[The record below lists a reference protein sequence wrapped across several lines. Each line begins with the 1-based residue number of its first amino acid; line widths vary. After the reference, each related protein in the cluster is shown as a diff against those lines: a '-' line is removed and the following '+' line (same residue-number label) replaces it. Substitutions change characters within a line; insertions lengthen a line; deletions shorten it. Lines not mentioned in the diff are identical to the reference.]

1 MISEIEYYVSGY
13 NKLNVGAS
21 IDDMVDG
28 WLNITWW
35 GIPFDDMINKEVE
48 GYEIYKSKNGVDVLN
63 YDVTKGLPFEDNSI
77 NYIYSSHFIEHLTFE
92 ESIEFFKECKRILRK
107 DGIIRIICPDLE
119 KWINSYIKNDQQFFD
134 KYKQQITIDS
144 PDNYLYYLL
153 DRITTKGQI
162 MCSNFYNWDHK
173 WMWDFESMEL
183 VLKDIGFN
191 EIQKSSSL
199 VSDIPE
205 VESVE
210 APSIELFGKR
220 ILESLYV
227 EAVKL

>member
-1 MISEIEYYVSGY
+1 MISGY

>member
-1 MISEIEYYVSGY
+1 MISGY

-21 IDDMVDG
+21 PDDMIPDWLNISMWGGVFNDMVD
-28 WLNITWW
+28 
-35 GIPFDDMINKEVE
+35 KQVE
-48 GYEIYKSKNGVDVLN
+48 GYEVYEYKNGSDVLN

-77 NYIYSSHFIEHLTFE
+77 DYIYSSHFIEHLSFGDA
-92 ESIEFFKECKRILRK
+92 IEFFKECKRVLKRGGIL
-107 DGIIRIICPDLE
+107 RIICPDLE
-119 KWINSYIKNDQQFFD
+119 KWINNYIQNDKQFFD
-134 KYKQQITIDS
+134 KYKQQIDIDTPS
-144 PDNYLYYLL
+144 NYVYNLL
-153 DRITTKGQI
+153 DKVNTKGQI

-183 VLKDIGFN
+183 VLKDVGFDK
-191 EIQKSSSL
+191 IRKSSSL
-199 VSDIPE
+199 VSNIPQ

-227 EAVKL
+227 ESVKQ

>member
-1 MISEIEYYVSGY
+1 MISGY

-227 EAVKL
+227 ESVKQ